1 LGVGKSFWSAQNPA
15 PAMPT
20 GSSLDDLWG
29 DPNLICS
36 NLREKIGWLNKTGS
50 SSSNSTGGY
59 KVNV

>member
-1 LGVGKSFWSAQNPA
+1 
-15 PAMPT
+15 MPT

-29 DPNLICS
+29 DPNLIRS
-36 NLREKIGWLNKTGS
+36 NLGEKIGWLNKTGS